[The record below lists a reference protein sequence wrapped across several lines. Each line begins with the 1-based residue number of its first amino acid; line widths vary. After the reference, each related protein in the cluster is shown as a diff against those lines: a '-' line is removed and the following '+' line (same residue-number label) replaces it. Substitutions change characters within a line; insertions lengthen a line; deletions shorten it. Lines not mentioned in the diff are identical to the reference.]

1 MPKQNQPE
9 TLRGRE
15 VWLARANSMRSNRW
29 HLAKFSI
36 GFGYFGTGL
45 LAYLP
50 AGLLGLGPRRLM
62 VPSLGAQ
69 EQKTGL

>member
-50 AGLLGLGPRRLM
+50 AGLLACLALAR
-62 VPSLGAQ
+62 GA
-69 EQKTGL
+69 